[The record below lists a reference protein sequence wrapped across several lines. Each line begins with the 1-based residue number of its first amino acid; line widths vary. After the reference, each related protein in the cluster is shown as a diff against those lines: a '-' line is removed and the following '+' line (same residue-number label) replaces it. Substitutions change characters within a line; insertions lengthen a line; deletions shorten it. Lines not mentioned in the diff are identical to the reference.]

1 MKKILI
7 IGVIAVIVAVA
18 TFVVNQ
24 ADEPAL
30 TEQKISEQNSLN
42 ASGEAVKSE
51 GSNSTPQDS
60 DERIEEVEAG
70 VMVVDDSPLTDSEK
84 YCEQLAASPEI
95 TEYREVSLE
104 TYKKVYSQV
113 GDSTYEKL
121 PLESVKSYAD
131 NGEASAMWHYGVEVM
146 WKEALGSYRN
156 PVNQEKP
163 FTQEELWEVLK
174 KHDPNFEM
182 FNHGKE
188 YAFRAAIQGRVG
200 AILETAN
207 METFLARQIK
217 IREGRDKDAINV
229 LASAVAHIRLMEYI
243 HRNDPSVIANMGF
256 EERIKNKIST
266 AYNYEEFM
274 ENEEFTQQLNNKVK
288 QLLPELERQWK
299 EHRLQQNLPI
309 HLDLFDDELE
319 AAFIKYAAECL
330 QR

>member
-1 MKKILI
+1 MKKIAI
-7 IGVIAVIVAVA
+7 VGIFVAAIIAVVIFI
-18 TFVVNQ
+18 TQ
-24 ADEPAL
+24 SDE
-30 TEQKISEQNSLN
+30 TQ
-42 ASGEAVKSE
+42 SGAQQD
-51 GSNSTPQDS
+51 TPQQNETLKAQGSTLTSNESLSS
-60 DERIEEVEAG
+60 DDIQEAEQELVETENT
-70 VMVVDDSPLTDSEK
+70 VDAETQSH
-84 YCEQLAASPEI
+84 CEQMANSPDI
-95 TEYREVSLE
+95 TKYRELSLE
-104 TYKKVYSQV
+104 TYNEVYAQV

-121 PLESVKSYAD
+121 PLESVRSYAD

-163 FTQEELWEVLK
+163 LTQEELWEVLK

-217 IREGRDKDAINV
+217 IREGRDKDAIDT

-243 HRNDPSVIANMGF
+243 HRNDPSVIANMRF

-266 AYNYEEFM
+266 VYNYEEFM
-274 ENEEFTQQLNNKVK
+274 QSEERSEQLNTKVK
-288 QLLPELERQWK
+288 QLLSELEKQWK
-299 EHRLQQNLPI
+299 EKRLEHNKPLHP
-309 HLDLFDDELE
+309 DLFEDELE
-319 AAFIKYAAECL
+319 AAFMDYADECL
-330 QR
+330 